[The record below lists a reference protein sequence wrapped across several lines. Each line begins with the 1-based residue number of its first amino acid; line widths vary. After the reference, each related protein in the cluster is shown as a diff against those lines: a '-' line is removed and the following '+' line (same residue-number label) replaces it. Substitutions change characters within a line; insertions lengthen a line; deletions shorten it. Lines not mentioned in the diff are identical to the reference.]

1 MATDPYV
8 ATTLDGAPREE
19 QNLAP
24 GVHYPP
30 ARPWHADRPGDL
42 RGQQPTGE
50 LLGSP
55 GPNIGYAL
63 SLIARARDRMALA
76 PHEHVEDAVAVVG
89 EMAMKRAASYG
100 RAPVM
105 TDVECAMLI
114 LGYQGGVDPAFA
126 KWRVHAVEGAHE
138 DYPRRR
144 ALCDAVD
151 LDALRLA
158 PTALAPRAT
167 EIREALLL
175 NLGRTR
181 SAEGYPPPPFGAL
194 AAPGQLLE
202 RE

>member
-1 MATDPYV
+1 MSTDPYV
-8 ATTLDGAPREE
+8 ATALDGAPRQEP
-19 QNLAP
+19 NLAP

-30 ARPWHADRPGDL
+30 ARPWRADRPGDL
-42 RGQQPTGE
+42 SGGQPSGD

-76 PHEHVEDAVAVVG
+76 PHEHFEDAAAIVG
-89 EMAMKRAASYG
+89 ELAMKRAASYG

-105 TDVECAMLI
+105 ADVECAMLL
-114 LGYQGGVDPAFA
+114 LGYQGGVDPPFA

-144 ALCDAVD
+144 ALCDAAN

-158 PTALAPRAT
+158 PSALAPRAT
-167 EIREALLL
+167 ELRAAFQREA
-175 NLGRTR
+175 
-181 SAEGYPPPPFGAL
+181 SPPT
-194 AAPGQLLE
+194 
-202 RE
+202 

>member
-1 MATDPYV
+1 MSTDPYV
-8 ATTLDGAPREE
+8 AATLDSAPRQEP
-19 QNLAP
+19 NLAP

-30 ARPWHADRPGDL
+30 ARPWRADRPGDL
-42 RGQQPTGE
+42 RGGQPTGE

-76 PHEHVEDAVAVVG
+76 PHEHFEDAAAVVG
-89 EMAMKRAASYG
+89 ELAMKRAASYG

-105 TDVECAMLI
+105 ADVEGAMLI

-126 KWRVHAVEGAHE
+126 KWRVRAVEGAHD
-138 DYPRRR
+138 DYQRRR
-144 ALCDAVD
+144 ALCDAAD

-167 EIREALLL
+167 EIREALRRATSYEL
-175 NLGRTR
+175 
-181 SAEGYPPPPFGAL
+181 
-194 AAPGQLLE
+194 
-202 RE
+202 